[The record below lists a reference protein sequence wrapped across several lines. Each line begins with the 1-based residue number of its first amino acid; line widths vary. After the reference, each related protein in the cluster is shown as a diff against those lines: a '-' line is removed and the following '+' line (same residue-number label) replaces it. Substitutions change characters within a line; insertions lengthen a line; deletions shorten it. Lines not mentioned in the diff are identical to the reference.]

1 MKERNNTPF
10 REVINIVKDEV
21 SIFKIY
27 RLMNK
32 VEDNEIQL
40 TGEIDVLKA

>member
-1 MKERNNTPF
+1 MKKRNEQSLRDTMSTIKN
-10 REVINIVKDEV
+10 EV

-32 VEDNEIQL
+32 VEDNEIQVNGKINIL
-40 TGEIDVLKA
+40 